1 MSAHFVQ
8 VLQTIV
14 TVLAIFAMIWKFR
27 KDILTEVDKKFD
39 AFKSDI
45 DNRFESIDRRFE
57 SIDRRFESID
67 KRFESIDK
75 RFESIDKRFDKIEAV
90 LENIQQNHL
99 DHITQLHVNPNIVPS
114 TGNKEETPK
123 KYR

>member
-14 TVLAIFAMIWKFR
+14 TVLAVFAMIWKFR

-75 RFESIDKRFDKIEAV
+75 RFDKIEAV